1 MPNPMLWYDVDGN
14 PEESKSNSSF
24 QDEANDMLLLRG
36 NIVNIKDELSG
47 NGFGYVLLKELKQ
60 IENMYTIHLLLLNQF
75 FMNAMIYLM

>member
-1 MPNPMLWYDVDGN
+1 
-14 PEESKSNSSF
+14 
-24 QDEANDMLLLRG
+24 MLLLRG